1 MRKEDLEKKETLSK
15 LAILDTLCAKKEPL
29 TEAEEVVKNKL
40 LANYSQPSESEDIFG
55 NDSHSGYSET
65 EDLIRRD
72 QAELSLSR
80 EAVVY
85 PPQPEVEFGFPQ
97 SCYCGGQ
104 PHLATS
110 TSRNDPG
117 RRYYTC
123 ANVDDGDC
131 HVFKWW
137 DVAVMEEMK
146 ARDLHVHQLAEKVEN
161 LTLFS
166 DYETEQ
172 KLLSLEKL
180 VGDLAKEKS
189 RFTFEY
195 FVALLVLVAVLLGML
210 VLFY

>member
-1 MRKEDLEKKETLSK
+1 MRRFSIVGYINK
-15 LAILDTLCAKKEPL
+15 
-29 TEAEEVVKNKL
+29 VKIQMGL
-40 LANYSQPSESEDIFG
+40 HSYSQPSESEDIFG

-117 RRYYTC
+117 YIDSVTSWSHCFVLMR
-123 ANVDDGDC
+123 
-131 HVFKWW
+131 
-137 DVAVMEEMK
+137 
-146 ARDLHVHQLAEKVEN
+146 
-161 LTLFS
+161 
-166 DYETEQ
+166 
-172 KLLSLEKL
+172 LLQAGLITNMCL
-180 VGDLAKEKS
+180 C
-189 RFTFEY
+189 
-195 FVALLVLVAVLLGML
+195 
-210 VLFY
+210 